1 MIAPAIDT
9 LSAVPAPVQTP
20 FDVAVVIPTVLR
32 PTLSRAID
40 SIYAQTFRG
49 TVQVLLGVDK
59 VDGDV
64 AVLSDIARRCP
75 DHCALTLF
83 DPGYSTSV
91 RHGGLHPA
99 KDGGCL
105 RTVLS
110 YIANSRYVAYLDDDN
125 WWHEDHLGSLLHA
138 VAGHDWAFSLRWY
151 VDHATDR
158 PLCVD
163 EWESVGPDD
172 GCFKGRFG
180 GFVDTNCLMIDKLAC
195 EPALRWWS
203 IPLHGDPI
211 GMSGDRHVFHF
222 LKNHKKWNGTGLAT
236 SYYVIQPRDAMHS
249 LRVQWIEEKL
259 GSRPQVLVP
268 ASSNGGR

>member
-1 MIAPAIDT
+1 MIAPAVET
-9 LSAVPAPVQTP
+9 YAASSGLPQNP

-32 PTLSRAID
+32 PSLVRAVD
-40 SIYAQTFRG
+40 SVFAQNFHG
-49 TVQVLLGVDK
+49 SVQILLGIDK
-59 VDGDV
+59 AEGDV
-64 AVLSDIARRCP
+64 AVLTEVGRRCP

-110 YIANSRYVAYLDDDN
+110 YLANSRHVAYLDDDN

-151 VDHATDR
+151 VDYDTQR

-172 GCFKGRFG
+172 GCFKARFG
-180 GFVDTNCLMIDKLAC
+180 GFVDPNCLMIDKIAC

-203 IPLHGDPI
+203 IPLNGDPV
-211 GMSGDRHVFHF
+211 GMSCDRHVFHF
-222 LKNHKKWNGTGLAT
+222 LKNHKKGNRTGLAT
-236 SYYVIQPRDAMHS
+236 SYYVINPRDAMHS
-249 LRVQWIEEKL
+249 LRAKWIEDKL
-259 GSRPQVLVP
+259 DSRPPVLV
-268 ASSNGGR
+268 AAQANGGL